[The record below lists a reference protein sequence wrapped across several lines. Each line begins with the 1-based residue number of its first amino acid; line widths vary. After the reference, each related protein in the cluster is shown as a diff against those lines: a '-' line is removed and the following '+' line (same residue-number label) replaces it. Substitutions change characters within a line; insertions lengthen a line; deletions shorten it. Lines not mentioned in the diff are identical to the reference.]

1 MKLLPS
7 SRTLRSREIV
17 SRYRWDLLQMVP
29 LLKGKEM
36 KSMISKFKLQIHPL
50 RFRNL
55 NRTKSNF
62 LKSPTG
68 KKMNRSLRKD
78 LSQLNLL
85 HQNKMKRSNHLSQR
99 RDFERMMT
107 NRLKNLIL
115 NCLLKRKLLK
125 RKGRNSLKMHKK
137 WLAAMIS

>member
-36 KSMISKFKLQIHPL
+36 KSMISRFKLQIQPL
-50 RFRNL
+50 KFSNQ

-68 KKMNRSLRKD
+68 KKMNRSLRID

-85 HQNKMKRSNHLSQR
+85 HQNKMKNSNHLSQR
-99 RDFERMMT
+99 RDSERMMT
-107 NRLKNLIL
+107 NRLKILIL

-125 RKGRNSLKMHKK
+125 RNGRNSLKMHKK